1 MIVIGITGSIGM
13 GKSTA
18 AAMLM
23 DMGIPVHDS
32 DACVHELMGPDGRAV
47 AAVLEAFPGCGR
59 DGGTGIERKA
69 LRAALGSDHA
79 QWDRLESILHP
90 LVQQSQQD
98 WLRAQKSLG
107 IKIAALDIPLL
118 FETGAEQRCDY
129 TVCISAPGFVQR
141 QRVVEGRK
149 MSEADFEFRLSRQMT
164 DAEKCTRADYVVQS
178 GGGLPAM
185 RAALEGMVR
194 DIRGRSKPFRPGNL
208 SL

>member
-32 DACVHELMGPDGRAV
+32 DACVHKLLQPGGAAV
-47 AAVLEAFPGCGR
+47 AAALEAFPGCGSDR
-59 DGGTGIERKA
+59 NGIDRKA

-79 QWDRLESILHP
+79 QWDILESILHP
-90 LVQQSQQD
+90 LVQASQQD

-107 IKIAALDIPLL
+107 VKMAALDIPLL

-129 TVCISAPGFVQR
+129 TICVTAPDFVQR
-141 QRVVEGRK
+141 QRVLKK
-149 MSEADFEFRLSRQMT
+149 MSEEDFEFRLSRQMP
-164 DAEKCTRADYVVQS
+164 DAEKRQRADYVVQS
-178 GGGLPAM
+178 GAGLAAT
-185 RAALEGMVR
+185 RAALEAVVR
-194 DIRGRSKPFRPGNL
+194 AIRDNGKLFRPGGHL